1 MSDETV
7 SKSDPRRVG
16 QGRLSSGDTMLAQ
29 FLSMIEVRVKLIKS
43 AITSEADRAILR
55 EVRESLIDFDAI
67 LINDVTEWRA
77 AAWNEAYRLER
88 LLALVEPAPGLL
100 SELQRRLDE
109 ASDENVI
116 AVARLQKR
124 VELAALVEQN
134 SSPPALKQGTEDT
147 ARRLLLNII
156 EEIQWVLQKKFQS
169 RFIRKVAAYKIA
181 WFALG
186 AFALF
191 ALPYAWIYVRALW
204 TEELTVKSW
213 AGLPLWTALSAGL
226 FGAFFSRL
234 TYIQTHWNVI
244 SLDELKDAR
253 EYSSILLRGIVGMS
267 GAVIVYFFLQ
277 SGILGGGL
285 SLISGKW
292 ISSAYRTLRPKMRS

>member
-29 FLSMIEVRVKLIKS
+29 FLSMIEVRVKLIES

-191 ALPYAWIYVRALW
+191 CSSLRVDLCPRTVDRGAHSEIMGRTPAMDSIERRAIWCFFQPVNVHSNTL
-204 TEELTVKSW
+204 ERNKS
-213 AGLPLWTALSAGL
+213 
-226 FGAFFSRL
+226 R
-234 TYIQTHWNVI
+234 
-244 SLDELKDAR
+244 
-253 EYSSILLRGIVGMS
+253 
-267 GAVIVYFFLQ
+267 
-277 SGILGGGL
+277 
-285 SLISGKW
+285 
-292 ISSAYRTLRPKMRS
+292 